1 MFIRRSETASPST
14 FGKINRS
21 DIAFWERQGRIKTSW
36 PLDSCAVVGN
46 AEGPQKQGGN
56 DNHSVYLAFRP
67 LPGTSWP
74 PLPRKLFADWPSLR
88 VWKKPRWPPYHRW
101 NPSTAALVEHPP
113 NNSRPLCPQIWST
126 HIIPPSHAAGLACGT
141 TSSQTAMIIC
151 DSNGWQR
158 YLRSVPGIVYR
169 RKMAAIS
176 ALLGVSLPHE
186 AWSNARLG
194 WGGEWRPLCGVPDV
208 RQREE
213 NKQGTRAKTRSMSV
227 SSDLRVTTGDRQ
239 LLNLMHAQQC
249 ASM

>member
-1 MFIRRSETASPST
+1 LFIRRSETASPST

-74 PLPRKLFADWPSLR
+74 PCPGNSSQTGRVYAYGRNRVGPLTIAGTHLPQRWWSIRQITPDPFAPNMEYT
-88 VWKKPRWPPYHRW
+88 YH
-101 NPSTAALVEHPP
+101 PT
-113 NNSRPLCPQIWST
+113 
-126 HIIPPSHAAGLACGT
+126 IPCCGPCCGT

-194 WGGEWRPLCGVPDV
+194 WGGECTPLTQKVI
-208 RQREE
+208 
-213 NKQGTRAKTRSMSV
+213 
-227 SSDLRVTTGDRQ
+227 SS
-239 LLNLMHAQQC
+239 LNG
-249 ASM
+249 

>member
-74 PLPRKLFADWPSLR
+74 PCPGNSSQTGRVYAYGRNRVGPLTIAGTHLP
-88 VWKKPRWPPYHRW
+88 
-101 NPSTAALVEHPP
+101 AALVEHPP
-113 NNSRPLCPQIWST
+113 NSSRPLCPQIWST
-126 HIIPPSHAAGLACGT
+126 HIIPPSHAAGLAGGT

-186 AWSNARLG
+186 ARSNARLG
-194 WGGEWRPLCGVPDV
+194 WGGEWRPLCGVADV

-213 NKQGTRAKTRSMSV
+213 NK
-227 SSDLRVTTGDRQ
+227 
-239 LLNLMHAQQC
+239 
-249 ASM
+249 

>member
-1 MFIRRSETASPST
+1 MQKGLRSKAATTTTLST
-14 FGKINRS
+14 WLSGHSQRPPGRPCSGNSSQTGRVYAYGRNRVGPLT
-21 DIAFWERQGRIKTSW
+21 IAGT
-36 PLDSCAVVGN
+36 
-46 AEGPQKQGGN
+46 
-56 DNHSVYLAFRP
+56 H
-67 LPGTSWP
+67 LP
-74 PLPRKLFADWPSLR
+74 
-88 VWKKPRWPPYHRW
+88 
-101 NPSTAALVEHPP
+101 AALVEHPP
-113 NNSRPLCPQIWST
+113 NSSRPLCPQIWST
-126 HIIPPSHAAGLACGT
+126 HIIPPSHAAGLAGGT

-186 AWSNARLG
+186 ARSNARLG
-194 WGGEWRPLCGVPDV
+194 WGGEWRPLCGVADV

-227 SSDLRVTTGDRQ
+227 SSDLRVTTGDQQ